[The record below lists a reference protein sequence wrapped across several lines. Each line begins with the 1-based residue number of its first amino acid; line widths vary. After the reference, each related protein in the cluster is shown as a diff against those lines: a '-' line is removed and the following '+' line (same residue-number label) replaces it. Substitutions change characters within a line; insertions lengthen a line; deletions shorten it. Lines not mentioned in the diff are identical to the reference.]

1 MKYRLIYTNRALRDI
16 RKLEA
21 GVKNPIGKAL
31 EKFATDPPGHE
42 EKLTN
47 AELGTYR
54 FRIGSYRA
62 VFDLIGIDIVV
73 LRVGHRSQI
82 YRR

>member
-1 MKYRLIYTNRALRDI
+1 LKYRLIYTNRALRDI

-21 GVKNPIGKAL
+21 GVKDRIGKAL
-31 EKFATDPPGHE
+31 EKFATDPLGQA

-54 FRIGSYRA
+54 FRIGPYRA
-62 VFDLIGIDIVV
+62 VFDLIGNDIVV
-73 LRVGHRSQI
+73 LRIGHRSQI
-82 YRR
+82 YRK